1 MNPYQRSHL
10 SEDSLH
16 ASAVTHTGRAARAN
30 AHLLAD
36 LAEIEERKLH
46 LKLGHGSMVAYCVAE
61 LGHSEQEAYQRI
73 GVARLARRFP
83 VIFEM
88 IADGR
93 QTLSSIKLLA
103 CRLSPETA
111 DHLLVASAHR
121 TKSEIRHLLA
131 QRFPNPWFDKD
142 TSRRL
147 GPDRVGMWI
156 ETPIA
161 PGVYELRVVYGQ
173 ETHDKLLHQRNL
185 LSHQVPSGDMGE
197 VLDRSLEIAIRHTE
211 KRRFAAAE
219 HPRSG
224 SGRSESRHI
233 PAEVRR
239 AVIER
244 DGGKCA
250 FVSADGKR
258 CGSEW
263 KPEFDHREA
272 FAQGGEATVDN
283 LRLLCRAH
291 NQYVAECTFGPGFMH
306 EKRRAAAEAAAR
318 ASEARELSSA
328 SRAQEDRLRKAE
340 EQRLRRAEGER
351 KETAAAEILP
361 ALRALGY
368 RADEARERADLA
380 ANVPEAPL
388 ELRVKIALSGRRACG
403 PVTSPLEPLEDP
415 AEAPR
420 AA

>member
-10 SEDSLH
+10 SEENLL
-16 ASAVTHTGRAARAN
+16 ASAAGHTGDEARAN

-36 LAEIEERKLH
+36 LAEIEERRLH
-46 LKLGHGSMVAYCVAE
+46 LKRGHGSMVACCVAE
-61 LGHSEQEAYQRI
+61 LGHSDHEAYHRI

-93 QTLSSIKLLA
+93 QTLSSIKLLSRHLA
-103 CRLSPETA
+103 PETA
-111 DHLLVASAHR
+111 DDLLDTSAHMS
-121 TKSEIRHLLA
+121 KSQIQHLLA
-131 QRFPNPWFDKD
+131 QRFPNPWFDKE
-142 TSRRL
+142 TSGRL
-147 GPDRVGMWI
+147 GPDRVGMWN

-197 VLDRSLEIAIRHTE
+197 VLDRSLEIAIRQTE
-211 KRRFAAAE
+211 KRRFAAAGN
-219 HPRSG
+219 PRGGTTASA
-224 SGRSESRHI
+224 SRHI
-233 PAEVRR
+233 PAEVQR

-244 DGGKCA
+244 DGGKCSYVA
-250 FVSADGKR
+250 AGGKR

-263 KPEFDHREA
+263 QLEFDHREA

-283 LRLLCRAH
+283 VRLLCRAH
-291 NQYVAECTFGPGFMH
+291 NQYMAECTYGPGFMH
-306 EKRRAAAEAAAR
+306 EKRRVAAEAAAR
-318 ASEARELSSA
+318 AADVRIHSKATA
-328 SRAQEDRLRKAE
+328 DRLRNAEAARRKA
-340 EQRLRRAEGER
+340 
-351 KETAAAEILP
+351 AAAELLP
-361 ALRALGY
+361 ALRALGF

-403 PVTSPLEPLEDP
+403 PVTPPLGRPELTSNE
-415 AEAPR
+415 PR